1 MSPEHAVTPSKFL
14 ELSADI
20 SYRLSG
26 RAFDPRMVL
35 DLILEDAVAC
45 PCSETILTKAIAV
58 AVAGYGDNRR
68 KMGPL
73 AVLHPIRVA
82 AVLSRVTRDPS
93 VLDLLGALLHDRDE
107 DLTLDQI
114 GQERWDRMQIE
125 MADLGRMLDPN
136 HCWFLGERLGLLT
149 LREGQE
155 YCQYLANIMHQAGR
169 MPDLIRVKLADR
181 LDNTLDVGVSH
192 HGIPTMGVFGTIF
205 DLLFLPEFQGVQAPA
220 SYVPITEEEGTQ
232 MLANLFK
239 NAAFLSLLRSELCP
253 MAGTTSR
260 LHDALIRASTRI
272 SQFLV
277 QDTFTMYL
285 DVGQQKTSVE
295 EVLKYCQGG
304 GLHEIKPS
312 GGYSLDGIFVD
323 LYGAK
328 KGRRDRLKGAFRD
341 KTRLAQVGLVFLA
354 VFANFLADPGYT
366 IKGVD
371 SSGVHV
377 S

>member
-1 MSPEHAVTPSKFL
+1 MNSDHAITPSKFL
-14 ELSADI
+14 EISADI

-45 PCSETILTKAIAV
+45 PCSETLLTKAIAV

-82 AVLSRVTRDPS
+82 AILSRVTRDPS
-93 VLDLLGALLHDRDE
+93 VLDLLGAILHDRDE
-107 DLTLDQI
+107 DLTKDQI
-114 GQERWDRMQIE
+114 GEERWARMQTE

-136 HCWFLGERLGLLT
+136 HCWFLGERLDLLT
-149 LREGQE
+149 LRDGQE
-155 YCQYLANIMHQAGR
+155 YCQYLANIMCQAGR

-205 DLLFLPEFQGVQAPA
+205 DLLFLPEFRGVQAPA
-220 SYVPITEEEGTQ
+220 SYVPVTEEEGTQ

-239 NAAFLSLLRSELCP
+239 NAEFLSLLRSERCQ
-253 MAGTTSR
+253 MCGTTLR
-260 LHDALIRASTRI
+260 LYDVLVRASTRI
-272 SQFLV
+272 AQYLV
-277 QDTFTMYL
+277 QDTFTMHL
-285 DVGQQKTSVE
+285 DVGQQKAAVE
-295 EVLKYCQGG
+295 EVLMYCQAG
-304 GLHEIKPS
+304 GLHEIKPK
-312 GGYSLDGIFVD
+312 GDCPLDGIFVN

-328 KGRRDRLKGAFRD
+328 KGRRDRLKDAFGD
-341 KTRLAQVGLVFLA
+341 KNRLARVGLVFMA
-354 VFANFLADPGYT
+354 IFANFLADPGYT
-366 IKGVD
+366 IKGID
-371 SSGVHV
+371 ASGVHV